1 MSRLS
6 SFRAPSTP
14 TPSPVRQPNQGRSTP
29 NSPSNQI
36 ESTYHRKVR
45 SCLQDIRAVT
55 ETWEDLVLLDGLKSL
70 KNLVDTRT
78 DLECDFLFPCEIL
91 GAEKIKLL
99 IVVCK
104 WISNELAQTSNR
116 LPRTYIVSPAL
127 ETMDQCIAN
136 LDTVIGKL
144 VSTDKGSSTGAYHGG
159 DVIGLSKSSFENLI
173 H

>member
-6 SFRAPSTP
+6 SFRGPSTP
-14 TPSPVRQPNQGRSTP
+14 TSCPVRQPKQQGRSTP
-29 NSPSNQI
+29 SSPSNPI

-45 SCLQDIRAVT
+45 TCLQEIRAVT

-70 KNLVDTRT
+70 KNLVNTRT
-78 DLECDFLFPCEIL
+78 DLEYDSFIFPRIL
-91 GAEKIKLL
+91 HVEKKL
-99 IVVCK
+99 VVICK

-127 ETMDQCIAN
+127 ETMDQCIVN

-144 VSTDKGSSTGAYHGG
+144 VSSDKDLPLVPITETTSLVLAKT
-159 DVIGLSKSSFENLI
+159 VSKT
-173 H
+173 